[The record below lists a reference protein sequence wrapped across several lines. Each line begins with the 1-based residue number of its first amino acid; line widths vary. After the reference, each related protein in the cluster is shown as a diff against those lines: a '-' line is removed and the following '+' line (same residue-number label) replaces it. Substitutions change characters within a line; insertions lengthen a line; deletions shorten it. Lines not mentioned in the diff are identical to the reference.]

1 MTMDRRLAALLAVF
15 VIVLAACTSG
25 GGTSAAP
32 SAAESAAA
40 PSAAAPSEAAPSEA
54 AAPCV
59 VGVSWN
65 NFQQPR
71 WAAHDEP
78 NLKSTVEAGGG
89 SYISADANLSTEQ
102 QLTDVDTLLS
112 QGATVLVVLAQDT
125 TVIGPAVQ
133 KAKDAGVP
141 VIAYD
146 RLIEDPEVLYITFD
160 NVGVGK
166 AEAEAVL
173 AKVPTG
179 NYVLI
184 KGDPGD
190 PNASTFLPS
199 GWDEA
204 GLKAKV
210 DSGEI
215 VILNGPAGGTGEWP
229 KDYGT
234 YTKAWDTAT
243 AQNNMEAIIDKANAD
258 GTKIDAIL
266 AENDSTALGVVA
278 ALEAKSY
285 GFPPLSGQ
293 DGDPANLNNVALGKQ
308 YVDVWKNANELG
320 KTAGAAALALCAGGD
335 MASLTLQDGL
345 IDPAVAPV
353 AGLTAQ
359 PFTTPGGNTV
369 NSFILQPT
377 PLTAENL
384 QLAVDG
390 AQVTKEQ
397 LCAGVDAASATA
409 PAACK

>member
-1 MTMDRRLAALLAVF
+1 MVNRRFAALVG
-15 VIVLAACTSG
+15 VLAIVSVACSSTG
-25 GGTSAAP
+25 GSAAP
-32 SAAESAAA
+32 SAAASESAAA
-40 PSAAAPSEAAPSEA
+40 SAPASEAAGG
-54 AAPCV
+54 CT

-78 NLKSTVEAGGG
+78 GITDTVEAGGG
-89 SYISADANLSTEQ
+89 TYISADANLSTEQ
-102 QLTDVDTLLS
+102 QLTDVTTMLS
-112 QGATVLVVLAQDT
+112 QGANVLIILAQDT

-133 KAKDAGVP
+133 AAKDAGVP

-146 RLIEDPEVLYITFD
+146 RLIEDPDILYITFD

-173 AKVPTG
+173 AAVPSG

-215 VILNGPAGGTGEWP
+215 TILNGPAAGAGTWP
-229 KDYGT
+229 DDYGT
-234 YTKAWDTAT
+234 YTDAWATET
-243 AQNNMEAIIDKANAD
+243 AQANMEAIIDKAVAD
-258 GTKIDAIL
+258 GTPINAVL
-266 AENDSTALGVVA
+266 AENDSTALGVAA
-278 ALEAKSY
+278 ALTGKNY
-285 GFPPLSGQ
+285 DPYPPVSGQ
-293 DGDPANLNNVALGKQ
+293 DGDPANLNNVAKGLQ

-320 KTAGAAALALCAGGD
+320 KAAGAAALALCAGGD

-345 IDPAVAPV
+345 IDAAVAPT

-359 PFTTPGGNTV
+359 AFDTPGGNSV
-369 NSFILQPT
+369 SSFILQPT
-377 PLTAENL
+377 PLTADNL
-384 QLAVDG
+384 QLAIDG
-390 AQVTKEQ
+390 GQVTKDE
-397 LCAGVDAASATA
+397 LCAGVDAASA